1 MKIAN
6 FPGLQPSRQHLP
18 MPRRLPKRP
27 PRPCPPSPL
36 PQTHRFLPLHLSRS
50 LIRRE
55 NVPSSLESKS
65 TKKLP
70 PKIVALDSVPRI
82 PLSPNP
88 ADHARRL
95 AQIEQIKQ
103 LYSPREFKRLRD
115 EQMKLVLPESPLK
128 TTAGRIRLSI
138 LVWIYVSLGVLIPPI
153 PATPF

>member
-1 MKIAN
+1 
-6 FPGLQPSRQHLP
+6 

-27 PRPCPPSPL
+27 PRPRPPSSRSP
-36 PQTHRFLPLHLSRS
+36 THRFLPTHLSRA

-55 NVPSSLESKS
+55 NVPSSLSS
-65 TKKLP
+65 PKKFP

-88 ADHARRL
+88 ADHARRR

-103 LYSPREFKRLRD
+103 LYSPQEFKRLRD

-138 LVWIYVSLGVLIPPI
+138 LVWIYISLGVLTPPHLH
-153 PATPF
+153 PTFFLPFFLGLFFPGRCDLTL